1 MTKLDLARLQFA
13 MTSIYHFLFVPV
25 TIGLSFL
32 VAMLQTAW
40 YRHGNEAHL
49 RLTRFFGTLL
59 VSTIAVAR
67 SAASGYP
74 GRMPM
79 AREMTS
85 RPITS
90 DVAASIIIV
99 SLAQVLTGKVSV
111 GLNAVALVNARY
123 R

>member
-1 MTKLDLARLQFA
+1 MSQLDVARLQFA
-13 MTSIYHFLFVPV
+13 MTSIHRFLFLPV
-25 TIGLSFL
+25 TIGLAFL
-32 VAMLQTAW
+32 TAVLQTSW
-40 YRHGNEAHL
+40 HRSGRDEYL

-85 RPITS
+85 RPIDRTTRAHQRRGYGAG
-90 DVAASIIIV
+90 DVMVCSISKRFRIE
-99 SLAQVLTGKVSV
+99 T
-111 GLNAVALVNARY
+111 
-123 R
+123 

>member
-1 MTKLDLARLQFA
+1 MSQLDVARLQFA
-13 MTSIYHFLFVPV
+13 MTSIHRFLFLPV
-25 TIGLSFL
+25 TIGLAL
-32 VAMLQTAW
+32 LTAVLQTSW
-40 YRHGNEAHL
+40 YRSGRDEYL

-90 DVAASIIIV
+90 DVAASTIIV
-99 SLAQVLTGKVSV
+99 SLAQVFTGKVSV
-111 GLNAVALVNARY
+111 GLNAVALVNDRY